1 MSKKLKVLIV
11 PKWYPRENK
20 PVSGIF
26 VHEFAKAISRYCD
39 VAILFGHQNSSIKK
53 LYEIHYK
60 KMDNIK
66 VFYVYHKKILSSY
79 ICYMIAMF
87 LAFRKIKKKFY
98 PDIIH
103 VHVYTAG
110 ILPLLLKHLYKIPYI
125 LTEHFKI
132 IKPQDKFFI
141 KKLKI
146 LLAKLIFRNAELLIH
161 VSRFMADYIENFG
174 IKNKY
179 TIVPNTIDTSIF
191 YYKNYNKNTYSK
203 KKKHIIFV
211 GNLTSGKGMDYLLH
225 AISILKEKR
234 SDFIL
239 NIVGDGEE
247 CSKYKDMVKKLNIS
261 DIVIFHGIKSKEE
274 VAKMMRKS
282 HFLVLPSL
290 FETFSCVSIE
300 AMATGLPV
308 VATEV
313 GAIKEIIDKNK
324 GILIAPGD
332 VNSLISAIEFM
343 LDNHS
348 KYDHSRISNYIRTKY
363 GYDAVGKKLYDIY
376 KMILNKQ

>member
-11 PKWYPRENK
+11 PKWYPRKKK

-39 VAILFGHQNSSIKK
+39 VAVLFGYENSSIKK

-66 VFYVYHKKILSSY
+66 VFYVYHKKIISSY
-79 ICYMIAMF
+79 ICYMVAMF

-132 IKPQDKFFI
+132 IKPKDKFFV

-146 LLAKLIFRNAELLIH
+146 LLAKLVFRNAELLIH

-191 YYKNYNKNTYSK
+191 YYNNKNIYSK
-203 KKKHIIFV
+203 KKKRIIFV
-211 GNLTSGKGMDYLLH
+211 GNPTSGKGMDYLLH
-225 AISILKEKR
+225 AISILNKKR

-239 NIVGDGEE
+239 DIVGDGNE
-247 CSKYKDMVKKLNIS
+247 CSKYKDMAKKLNIS

-300 AMATGLPV
+300 AMASGLPV

-343 LDNHS
+343 LDNYS
-348 KYDHSRISNYIRTKY
+348 KYDHSRISDHIRKKY
-363 GYDAVGKKLYDIY
+363 SYDVVGKKLHDIY
-376 KMILNKQ
+376 TMILNKQ